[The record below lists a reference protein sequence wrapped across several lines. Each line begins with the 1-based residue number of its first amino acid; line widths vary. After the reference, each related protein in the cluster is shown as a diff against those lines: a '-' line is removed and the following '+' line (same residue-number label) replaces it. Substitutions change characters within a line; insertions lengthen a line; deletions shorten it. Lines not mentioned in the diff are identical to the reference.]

1 MKKVCPKC
9 HGCKRFQAMAKATLP
24 PGCLPTTH
32 SEGINPFQVI
42 GVNYAGPLQH
52 RISRQGE
59 RKAYVL
65 LYACSVMWGV
75 YLDILPSLETEEC
88 LRSLKKFI
96 GRQGRPEQIYSGNG
110 RTFVGAVKWVR
121 EW

>member
-1 MKKVCPKC
+1 MGEWGESLPKVPWMQ
-9 HGCKRFQAMAKATLP
+9 RFHAMAKATPP

-65 LYACSVMWGV
+65 LCGGSTWISCQVWKQK
-75 YLDILPSLETEEC
+75 
-88 LRSLKKFI
+88 RS
-96 GRQGRPEQIYSGNG
+96 
-110 RTFVGAVKWVR
+110 A
-121 EW
+121 

>member
-9 HGCKRFQAMAKATLP
+9 HGCKRFQAMAKATP
-24 PGCLPTTH
+24 PTGCLPTTH

-65 LYACSVMWGV
+65 L

-121 EW
+121 E

>member
-9 HGCKRFQAMAKATLP
+9 HGCKRFQAMAKATPP

>member
-9 HGCKRFQAMAKATLP
+9 HGCKRFQAMAKATPP

-42 GVNYAGPLQH
+42 GVNYADPLQH
-52 RISRQGE
+52 HISRQGE

-96 GRQGRPEQIYSGNG
+96 GRQGRPEKIYSGNG
-110 RTFVGAVKWVR
+110 RTFVGAAKWVR
-121 EW
+121 E